1 MWDHIGYESGGILPQ
16 MRGEDK
22 PLRPFQARELS
33 MTWFISINDAQSGV
47 GEMDASPAVAR
58 CVAQ

>member
-16 MRGEDK
+16 MGGEDK

-33 MTWFISINDAQSGV
+33 MTWFISINGV
-47 GEMDASPAVAR
+47 RSRVREMDASPDVAG
-58 CVAQ
+58 VAAQ